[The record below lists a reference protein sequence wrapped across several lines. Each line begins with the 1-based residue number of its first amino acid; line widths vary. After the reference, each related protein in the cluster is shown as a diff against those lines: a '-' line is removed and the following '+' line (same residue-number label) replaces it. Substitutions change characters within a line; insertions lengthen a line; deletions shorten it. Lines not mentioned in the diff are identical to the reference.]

1 MEEPS
6 RLSFR
11 KGRLASR
18 KAEEAAYRRFQ
29 AATWLEKMVGPLGLP
44 SQQPSEQEFVS
55 CLKNGLVLCNAI
67 NKIQPG
73 AVPKVVTNQSLG
85 LTWENQ
91 TLPAYQYFENI
102 RNFLDAVDELKIPSF
117 EASDIE
123 RDTVEAGS
131 VGKIVDC
138 ILGLK
143 AYHDWK
149 QFSRGSGAWKYV
161 KSPMVSHAK
170 VGIHS
175 KMPALSSSV
184 RYLDMSAKSEK
195 LQPMKLDDD
204 QRTGAKVDSLVQ
216 AMTDILCN
224 SKENIDQ
231 NIFDSWQQG
240 TVDPVKLFNRIIS
253 SCLQEQQ
260 LDSVEDSMME
270 GKTTLD
276 VCRSNNICKN
286 CSFCQGKTSCNHWQ
300 LMESQKTELK
310 SRCNLEPIKQIDSS
324 EQAQDKS
331 YSSQPYHIQK
341 QRLQVE
347 GLGSGETIAKVFV
360 DGNNIRMACVYLSM
374 RMSMPLIMPA
384 YTRYYPN
391 HYGMRSGAC
400 SLAVQPIRMSSD
412 TVRTFQA
419 AEYTFKKTLS
429 RTSCSGHLSK
439 SDDPRLSPPRSDLDS
454 KVETFLPLKP
464 RLVECMEI
472 KALLS
477 NTKLECAALQSQV
490 QNDLTQIGNQLEWL
504 STAAD
509 GYHRAVKENRNL
521 YNMLQELR
529 GNIQVF
535 CRVRPAFVAGD
546 KGSIDYIGND
556 GTLILLDQLKS
567 QNVRKTFQFNKVF
580 GPNATQEEVYKATES
595 LIRSVMDGYN
605 VCIFAYGQT
614 GSGKTY
620 SMCGPEIGSAKDI
633 GINSKALN
641 DLFQIS
647 CIREDIKYEIHVQMV
662 EIYNEQVRDLLT
674 EETSTKKL
682 EIRNCSS
689 NGGLSLPD
697 ATMHHVQS
705 TSDVMNLMKAG
716 EKNRAF
722 SCTAMNNRSSRSHSV
737 LTIHVCGRDVLGNKL
752 QSCLHLVDLAGSE
765 RVDKSEVT
773 GDRLKE
779 AQHINKSLS
788 CLGDV
793 IAALAQKSSYIP
805 YRNSKLT
812 QLLQNSLGGH
822 AKMLMLA
829 HVSPEAESYGE
840 TISTLKFAQRVSTVE
855 LGAAQVNKES
865 SEIRDLREQVD
876 NLKKELASR
885 EREKALHLHKM
896 KENTSFS
903 ERKLPIKSPL
913 PRSKF
918 STENSVMRLRR
929 LSLEGCGHDDKSQHQ
944 NKNSESD
951 LQQKSQ
957 IEEEQLK
964 EVAHEEIKANETIE
978 KLVQVNEIE
987 GGLPSCSAIS
997 NSSSVNQLTTL
1008 GSRCRQ
1014 LGEVETPDT
1023 NKIKL
1028 NSNSF
1033 SSSKGSH
1040 IRKSLKTIGK
1050 LINGSE
1056 KRNYQVSSVMPC
1068 KQDKDLKALK
1078 KSPATVESRYKR
1090 RQSLTNVQ
1098 AFEIKGSRRSSLGG
1112 KSVESYSTV
1121 GIPGPKTPPAFP
1133 APAKNTN
1140 RWL

>member
-1 MEEPS
+1 
-6 RLSFR
+6 
-11 KGRLASR
+11 
-18 KAEEAAYRRFQ
+18 
-29 AATWLEKMVGPLGLP
+29 MVGPLGLP

-102 RNFLDAVDELKIPSF
+102 RNFLVAVDELKIPSF

-149 QFSRGSGAWKYV
+149 QFSRGNGTWKYV
-161 KSPMVSHAK
+161 KSPMVSQAK

-175 KMPALSSSV
+175 QMPALSSSV
-184 RYLDMSAKSEK
+184 RCLDLSAKSEK
-195 LQPMKLDDD
+195 PQPLKLDD
-204 QRTGAKVDSLVQ
+204 QRTEGKVDSLVQ
-216 AMTDILCN
+216 AMTDILSN

-260 LDSVEDSMME
+260 LDLVEDSMME

-276 VCRSNNICKN
+276 VCSSNNICKN
-286 CSFCQGKTSCNHWQ
+286 CNFCQGKASCDHRQ
-300 LMESQKTELK
+300 LMESQETELK
-310 SRCNLEPIKQIDSS
+310 
-324 EQAQDKS
+324 
-331 YSSQPYHIQK
+331 
-341 QRLQVE
+341 
-347 GLGSGETIAKVFV
+347 
-360 DGNNIRMACVYLSM
+360 
-374 RMSMPLIMPA
+374 
-384 YTRYYPN
+384 
-391 HYGMRSGAC
+391 
-400 SLAVQPIRMSSD
+400 
-412 TVRTFQA
+412 
-419 AEYTFKKTLS
+419 
-429 RTSCSGHLSK
+429 
-439 SDDPRLSPPRSDLDS
+439 
-454 KVETFLPLKP
+454 
-464 RLVECMEI
+464 EI

-477 NTKLECAALQSQV
+477 NTKLECAALQSQL

-535 CRVRPAFVAGD
+535 CRVRPTFVAGG

-567 QNVRKTFQFNKVF
+567 QNVRKAFQFNKVF
-580 GPNATQEEVYKATES
+580 GPNATQVEVYKETES

-647 CIREDIKYEIHVQMV
+647 CIKEDIKYEIHVQMV
-662 EIYNEQVRDLLT
+662 EIYNEQVRDLLS
-674 EETSTKKL
+674 EETSTKKYPLMHIVILFLKVNLVFYNSFSATNRLLLSLTSSTL

-737 LTIHVCGRDVLGNKL
+737 LTIHVCGRDVLGNTL

-876 NLKKELASR
+876 NLKKELAYR

-896 KENTSFS
+896 KENTSLS
-903 ERKLPIKSPL
+903 ERKMPIKSPL

-918 STENSVMRLRR
+918 STEHSLMRLRR
-929 LSLEGCGHDDKSQHQ
+929 LSLEGYRHDDKSQHQ
-944 NKNSESD
+944 NKKSESD
-951 LQQKSQ
+951 QQQKSQ

-964 EVAHEEIKANETIE
+964 EVAHEEIKANKTIE
-978 KLVQVNEIE
+978 KFGQVNEIE

-1014 LGEVETPDT
+1014 LGAVETPDT

-1056 KRNYQVSSVMPC
+1056 KSNYQVSSVMPC
-1068 KQDKDLKALK
+1068 KQDKDLHALK

-1112 KSVESYSTV
+1112 KSVESCE
-1121 GIPGPKTPPAFP
+1121 
-1133 APAKNTN
+1133 
-1140 RWL
+1140 